1 MPSSPRDEH
10 SSNSRGA
17 SPRRLIKQVALES
30 PPNSHQLLDATSN
43 VVRSVTREFKMSDAR
58 ALGSNTNNNNNYN
71 KDDPYVTKRQHLR
84 KVGPFAVDS
93 QSIPDSRIKYAG
105 SWAPQTSASSAHKK
119 NDDDE
124 SDDERNDDDEDEDLP
139 PFNYPRAGGAAKAQ
153 PAPSNRVSD
162 DNVCHRCSECGV
174 MFEEYSDEEIGIMV
188 TILGTFIHREP
199 SLAAPFLPEILST
212 VTKYIL

>member
-1 MPSSPRDEH
+1 MLFFFQNPNSPRDDH
-10 SSNSRGA
+10 SPSRVT

-43 VVRSVTREFKMSDAR
+43 VVRSVTHEFKSSEPR
-58 ALGSNTNNNNNYN
+58 NQNNQVN
-71 KDDPYVTKRQHLR
+71 KDDPYVTQRQRLR

-105 SWAPQTSASSAHKK
+105 AWAPQTSTQK
-119 NDDDE
+119 DDD
-124 SDDERNDDDEDEDLP
+124 SDDECP
-139 PFNYPRAGGAAKAQ
+139 PFNYPGTSSDNVK
-153 PAPSNRVSD
+153 PSNPASRVGD
-162 DNVCHRCSECGV
+162 DSVCHRCSECGV

-212 VTKYIL
+212 VTK